1 MASAVGKL
9 VVELAAST
17 AKFQADLGKAAAS
30 AEANSRRIGAAMSFA
45 KRSVGLLAGALSVG
59 AVAAWT
65 REMVRAAEDLQDLS
79 EATGSTVES
88 LSKLS
93 NAVKIGGGNFDEI
106 KGALER
112 LAAGMAGAEEGSSKT
127 AEALRFL
134 GVTATD
140 PAQALEEIA
149 KKFEQFADGAGK
161 AAIAKDLFGKS
172 GVAFI
177 SALKD
182 IAQYGDVSASVT
194 AAQAAEASRLGD
206 AYRVLGVEADRA
218 KQAIAG
224 ALVPALADLVEQFRF
239 VRENS
244 TGFFDALDRF
254 ANFAGPVNKLRDIG
268 AEIRNV
274 RSELEQAQ
282 ALQGTGGLTGLLN
295 RAAGGFFERAETK
308 ATANLEFLKFMQR
321 QQALRLISPDNDDAR
336 DLRAKFKRQRPYV
349 SSGTPKVAQ
358 GPKDDP
364 TKRLL
369 EGQLRAIEA
378 YADAERDVLRN
389 RAEYL
394 DRYFSDGAIGIRE
407 YFAAKQEAQ
416 DADLAVTKGAIDEQ
430 IAALERYR
438 SERGRTQVEIAET
451 DNKIA
456 DLQVKR
462 EKAERDAGKASV
474 LLWFDANRAAQDYKK
489 TVEEVAIR
497 LLELDGRGGEAA
509 ARRLQQQNAE
519 LRRSF
524 EQSGD
529 SAALANLNRL
539 EQQTIRQAQLNDL
552 QNLFGQIVEQVGN
565 AQARVGILREAGSL
579 TELEALRKLSDAN
592 KERIAD
598 LTKVADAYEAI
609 AAATGDPRALAAA
622 DALRVKIEE
631 IAAAGD
637 LVAKKFNDIAA
648 SSFSDALQSFVNG
661 EKSFKQAAQDFA
673 KDIQKRVT
681 SVVADNLAEKLF
693 SKDGAL
699 GGFGDLFSSLF
710 GGKSSPAGT
719 GGALAADT
727 ALLTLSAT
735 SATTVASL
743 TTMTAAAASA
753 AAALASV
760 AASSASSSAGSFLG
774 NLFGGGGG
782 SIYGGPQFGSYAV
795 GTSYVPRD
803 MLAFIHQ
810 GERIVPAAENRRGY
824 GRGGGPLQIT
834 QNINVMPGADTRSAR
849 QAASRLRDATITAI
863 KDR

>member
-1 MASAVGKL
+1 MASTVGRL
-9 VVELAAST
+9 VAELIAST

-45 KRSVGLLAGALSVG
+45 KRSVGLLSGALSVG

-112 LAAGMAGAEEGSSKT
+112 LSAGMAGAEEGSSKT

-149 KKFEQFADGAGK
+149 KKFDQFADGAGK

-206 AYRVLGVEADRA
+206 AYRVLGVESDRA
-218 KQAIAG
+218 RQSIAG

-274 RSELEQAQ
+274 RKELEEAQ

-295 RAAGGFFERAETK
+295 RAAGGFFGRAETK

-336 DLRAKFKRQRPYV
+336 DLRAKFKPQLPYV
-349 SSGTPKVAQ
+349 SSGPK

-364 TKRLL
+364 SKKLL

-774 NLFGGGGG
+774 NLFGGSGG

>member
-1 MASAVGKL
+1 MAANVGKL

-30 AEANSRRIGAAMSFA
+30 AEANSRRIGSAMSFA

-65 REMVRAAEDLQDLS
+65 RQMVQAAEDLQDLS

-112 LAAGMAGAEEGSSKT
+112 LSAGMAGAEEGSSKT
-127 AEALRFL
+127 AEALKFL

-149 KKFEQFADGAGK
+149 KKFDQFADGAGK

-182 IAQYGDVSASVT
+182 IAQYGDVAASVT
-194 AAQAAEASRLGD
+194 TAQAAEASRLAD
-206 AYRVLGVEADRA
+206 AYRVLGVESDRA

-224 ALVPALADLVEQFRF
+224 ALVPALADLVEQF
-239 VRENS
+239 
-244 TGFFDALDRF
+244 
-254 ANFAGPVNKLRDIG
+254 
-268 AEIRNV
+268 AEGRRI
-274 RSELEQAQ
+274 
-282 ALQGTGGLTGLLN
+282 
-295 RAAGGFFERAETK
+295 AGGFFEGLRLFGTINPFRDITGNLRELNAEIARLQSDK
-308 ATANLEFLKFMQR
+308 ANEGGFSQFVNRVFGKSFDRNIADVQKKVEFLKFQQR
-321 QQALRLISPDNDDAR
+321 QAALLLISPDNDDAR
-336 DLRAKFKRQRPYV
+336 DLRAKLKPQLPYV
-349 SSGTPKVAQ
+349 SSGKPKRAE

-364 TKRLL
+364 AKKLL

-378 YADAERDVLRN
+378 YADAERDVLRT

-416 DADLAVTKGAIDEQ
+416 DADLAVTKDAIDSQ
-430 IAALERYR
+430 IAELERYR
-438 SERGRTQVEIAET
+438 SERGRTQVEIADTE
-451 DNKIA
+451 NKLA

-462 EKAERDAGKASV
+462 EKAEREAGKASV
-474 LLWFDANRAAQDYKK
+474 LLWFDANRAAQDYKRS
-489 TVEEVAIR
+489 VEEIAIR
-497 LLELDGRGGEAA
+497 LLELEGRGGEAA
-509 ARRLQQQNAE
+509 ALRLQQQNAS

-524 EQSGD
+524 EQAGD
-529 SAALANLNRL
+529 SMAIANLNRL
-539 EQQTIRQAQLNDL
+539 EQQILRQAQLNDL
-552 QNLFGQIVEQVGN
+552 QGLFGQIVEQVGN
-565 AQARVGILREAGSL
+565 AQARVSILREAGSL

-598 LTKVADAYEAI
+598 LTKVAEAYEAI

-622 DALRVKIEE
+622 DAMRVKIEE

-673 KDIQKRVT
+673 RDIQRRVT
-681 SVVADNLAEKLF
+681 SVVADNLSEKLF
-693 SKDGAL
+693 SKDGPL
-699 GGFGDLFSSLF
+699 GGFGNLFSGLF

-727 ALLTLSAT
+727 ALLTLSTT

-743 TTMTAAAASA
+743 TAMTTAAASA
-753 AAALASV
+753 AAALATV
-760 AASSASSSAGSFLG
+760 AASSAGSGASSILG
-774 NLFGGGGG
+774 LLGGGGG
-782 SIYGGPQFGSYAV
+782 SIYGGPQFGSYAT

-824 GRGGGPLQIT
+824 SGGAPLQIT
-834 QNINVMPGADTRSAR
+834 QTINVMPGADTRSAR
-849 QAASRLRDATITAI
+849 QAASRLRDATLLAI